1 MAVLRT
7 RRSSLGLLGAVLAA
21 ALLMSGC
28 VQTAM
33 LPAQQ
38 LDSGTT
44 VASASLDEPGF
55 LYIPRAN
62 VQLTQGVGGG
72 DISVNLSGPLLGG
85 GIIGRTYLSPGLN
98 AELQVQAAALNGEGE
113 PGTGLVLAGV
123 QEAPTRADQW
133 YLGGQ
138 LGVIHGAG
146 FVINQTPEVQ
156 TRPVVG
162 GSVGFG
168 PIDLGGAWRMQVEL
182 EGNAPLGG
190 LGEDDPPLPATRL
203 SIGFFRL
210 FR

>member
-1 MAVLRT
+1 
-7 RRSSLGLLGAVLAA
+7 
-21 ALLMSGC
+21 
-28 VQTAM
+28 M

-44 VASASLDEPGF
+44 VAAASVDEPGF
-55 LYIPRAN
+55 LYVPRAN
-62 VQLTQGVGGG
+62 VQVTQGVGGG
-72 DISVNLSGPLLGG
+72 DLSVNLSGPPVGG
-85 GIIGRTYLSPGLN
+85 GLAGRAYLSDRVN

-113 PGTGLVLAGV
+113 PGTGLVLVGL
-123 QEAPTRADQW
+123 QRAPTGADQW

-138 LGVIHGAG
+138 VGVIHGAG
-146 FVINQTPEVQ
+146 FVLNQTPEVQ

-162 GSVGFG
+162 ASLGFG
-168 PIDLGGAWRMQVEL
+168 PIDLGGDWQMQVEL

-203 SIGFFRL
+203 SVGFFHL

>member
-1 MAVLRT
+1 MAVRCT
-7 RRSSLGLLGAVLAA
+7 PCSSLGLLGAVLAGA
-21 ALLMSGC
+21 FLLSGC
-28 VQTAM
+28 VQTGM
-33 LPAQQ
+33 VPAQQ

-44 VASASLDEPGF
+44 VAAASVDEPGF

-72 DISVNLSGPLLGG
+72 DLSVNLSGPPVGG
-85 GIIGRTYLSPGLN
+85 GLTARAYLSERVN
-98 AELQVQAAALNGEGE
+98 AELQAQAAALNGAGE
-113 PGTGLVLAGV
+113 PGTGLVLVGV
-123 QEAPTRADQW
+123 QEAPTGADQW

-138 LGVIHGAG
+138 FGIVHGAG
-146 FVINQTPEVQ
+146 FVVNQAPEVQ